1 MSKVSIR
8 QPVVLYAMVF
18 MLIIAFSV
26 VTLASLAMVN
36 ASRRAYR
43 RSVLQELRA
52 VAKSAPTNVLPRI
65 VASRPHDLELE
76 VGLVSTATPA
86 LGVTIEEARTA
97 ARKPSLSSSMVVV
110 PVSYG
115 ASEAYLVGRFP
126 SSVPLSI
133 AFVEVTR
140 MIPIVLI
147 GALACAAVLAFMIGR
162 LVLPPLT
169 ALSEIAQDVRADSG
183 GTLEPSDAPNEIV
196 EVARNFRRTIRML
209 NDERQRIEAQR
220 DELARMQASLVRASK
235 LASVGRLAAGIA
247 HEIGN
252 PLAAVHGYLS
262 LMKGGLD
269 DAQRDEVLERSLKE
283 LGRINDTIKKLLTYA
298 REGEEASEPTTPF
311 SPGKVVEE
319 ALGLVRGHPSLRDV
333 QIDNRIPAEAH
344 VIALGHAGRLNQVL
358 VNLLLNAAH
367 AVAGREQQRIV
378 LTLEEAEGQLTL
390 LVSDTGSGIEEENRE
405 QIFDP
410 FFTTKAPGEGTG
422 LGLAISRSLME
433 AMDGDLEV
441 VDSREGGATFAIRLT
456 RPRDEE
462 LC

>member
-18 MLIIAFSV
+18 MLIVAFSV

-43 RSVLQELRA
+43 RAVLQELKA
-52 VAKSAPTNVLPRI
+52 ISKSAPPDALPGML
-65 VASRPHDLELE
+65 AARPLDLELE
-76 VGLVSTATPA
+76 VGIVSTATPA
-86 LGVTIEEARTA
+86 FGLSVQDARRAAEE
-97 ARKPSLSSSMVVV
+97 PSLKSPVVAV
-110 PVSYG
+110 PISYG
-115 ASEAYLVGRFP
+115 ADQRYLVGRFT

-133 AFVEVTR
+133 AFVEITR

-147 GALACAAVLAFMIGR
+147 GALACAALLAFMISR

-169 ALSEIAQDVRADSG
+169 ALSEIARDVRADSG
-183 GTLEPSDAPNEIV
+183 GTLEPSDAPNEIA
-196 EVARNFRRTIRML
+196 EVARNFRHTIRLL
-209 NDERQRIEAQR
+209 NEERQRIEAQR
-220 DELARMQASLVRASK
+220 DELERMQASLVRASK

-252 PLAAVHGYLS
+252 PLAAVQGYLS
-262 LMKGGLD
+262 LMKTGLD
-269 DAQRDEVLERSLKE
+269 DAERDEVQQRCLKE

-298 REGEEASEPTTPF
+298 REGEEATEETTPF
-311 SPGKVVEE
+311 VLGKVVEE
-319 ALGLVRGHPSLRDV
+319 AIGLVRGHPALREV
-333 QIDNRIPAEAH
+333 KIDNRIPTREEAA
-344 VIALGHAGRLNQVL
+344 ALGHEGRLNQVL

-367 AVAGREQQRIV
+367 AVEGREDRRII
-378 LTLEEAEGQLTL
+378 LTLEEHPDRLVL
-390 LVSDTGSGIEEENRE
+390 FVSDTGPGIDEANRE

-441 VDSREGGATFAIRLT
+441 VDSAEGGATFAIRLA
-456 RPRDEE
+456 RAEGKD
-462 LC
+462 LS